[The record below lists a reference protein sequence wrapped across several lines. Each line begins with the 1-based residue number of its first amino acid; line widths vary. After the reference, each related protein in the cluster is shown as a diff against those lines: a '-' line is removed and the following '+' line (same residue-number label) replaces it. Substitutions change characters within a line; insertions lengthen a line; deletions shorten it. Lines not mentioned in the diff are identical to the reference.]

1 MKKLIPLIVLLM
13 LSTFS
18 VLAQDSNRYVCIT
31 MHTGI
36 QRCGYLIND
45 DGKEITIETKA
56 LGKVILLKENVVSIF
71 DATEGTIGS
80 SSADADFIERS
91 GDPNRTIQPSRYFFA
106 PSAHTLKQNEG
117 YGELSIVAANISYG
131 ITDQTMLGM
140 SVSFLGGGFN
150 FKQSIKLDDKAK
162 ISFGGMF
169 QLSWGNNDSPIMFPF
184 MNLTLG
190 GENDHI
196 TFNVGHLLQSSSEIN
211 SPMLNISGTKKISNK
226 LSFISENY
234 YFVNPEFF
242 PVNLVLSAGMRHY
255 GQTKNRLTDF
265 AFMIFIE
272 DDGNATPVPWLSYT
286 WPF

>member
-1 MKKLIPLIVLLM
+1 M

-45 DGKEITIETKA
+45 DGKEMTIETQD

-71 DATEGTIGS
+71 DASPGTTGS
-80 SSADADFIERS
+80 SSADADFIERL

-106 PSAHTLKQNEG
+106 PSAHTLIKNEG
-117 YGELSIVAANISYG
+117 YGELSIAAANISYG
-131 ITDQTMLGM
+131 ISDQTMIGM
-140 SVSFLGGGFN
+140 SATLLGGGFN
-150 FKQSIKLDDKAK
+150 FKQSFKLTEKAK
-162 ISFGGMF
+162 MSFGGMF
-169 QLSWGNNDSPIMFPF
+169 QLSWDNESPIIFPF
-184 MNLTLG
+184 MNLTFG
-190 GENDHI
+190 DENDHI
-196 TFNVGHLLQSSSEIN
+196 TFNGGYLYQNSNDIN
-211 SPMLNISGTKKISNK
+211 SPILNISGTKKINNK

-242 PVNLVLSAGMRHY
+242 PVNFVLSAGMRHY
-255 GQTKNRLTDF
+255 GKTKNRLTDF

-272 DDGNATPVPWLSYT
+272 EDGNARPLPWLSYT